1 MSLDGGPLWTE
12 EQHGWLQALGHTVW
26 VPGSLPV
33 AESAA
38 PPMRAAEPRPARPL
52 PLPRESAPPVA
63 RRPAPPAP
71 VEAQAEAPRRPAPPR
86 RAGARLHDTL
96 HFEVIRAS
104 GLNPNA
110 PDAAAIIASWPAAAE
125 LRGNPAAKRA
135 LWPRLR
141 ALRKAPQ

>member
-1 MSLDGGPLWTE
+1 MSLDGGPLWTG

-33 AESAA
+33 AEAA
-38 PPMRAAEPRPARPL
+38 VPPARAPEARQPRPAAP
-52 PLPRESAPPVA
+52 PRESAPPVT

-71 VEAQAEAPRRPAPPR
+71 VEPSVQAPRRAAPPR
-86 RAGARLHDTL
+86 QSGARLHDTL
-96 HFEVIRAS
+96 HFELIRAS

-110 PDAAAIIASWPAAAE
+110 PEAAAIIASWPAAAE

-135 LWPRLR
+135 LWPVLR
-141 ALRKAPQ
+141 ALRKAAR